1 MIATTTIKKRG
12 RPKKKFPDLKGGIPT
27 NVPFRVSELV
37 GGSYKATLKSV
48 GRTFKAEGKT
58 LEEAIGKIKISGG
71 AKAVSVLTVEK
82 DGRKQEKI
90 LSGRTSHALFSEVS
104 PTMKLVHL
112 KKVLMLFDL

>member
-1 MIATTTIKKRG
+1 MGRKKGSKNKSIVVRSEA
-12 RPKKKFPDLKGGIPT
+12 P
-27 NVPFRVSELV
+27 VSSSL
-37 GGSYKATLKSV
+37 YKVTFKIV